1 MVQLL
6 HPYLTAGKTIALTI
20 LTFVGKVMSLLFNML
35 SEFVIAFLQG
45 ARSFNFKAAVTIH
58 SDFWS
63 ARNVT
68 VKSVIVF
75 IVSLSICRKRM
86 EPEKTLESP
95 LDCKEIKSVSPKGN
109 QS

>member
-1 MVQLL
+1 M
-6 HPYLTAGKTIALTI
+6 TTGKMIALTI